1 MLNLNFPGHFNQSGV
16 TAAFPKTAASR
27 AFTSADI
34 LSSTRIESDP
44 FQELNLQFGAKM
56 TRQQLIDQNLSY
68 LKQAAQYRAD
78 AKKLTGLAKEK
89 CLKAAKE
96 YDELAKATLRQLKQL
111 PKK

>member
-1 MLNLNFPGHFNQSGV
+1 MLNLNFPGHFNQSGFSP
-16 TAAFPKTAASR
+16 ALLKTTTNEVLDGANIS
-27 AFTSADI
+27 
-34 LSSTRIESDP
+34 SSTRIESDP

-78 AKKLTGLAKEK
+78 AGKLQGLAREK

>member
-1 MLNLNFPGHFNQSGV
+1 MLSLNFSGNFNQASFN
-16 TAAFPKTAASR
+16 AALCKTSASK

-34 LSSTRIESDP
+34 LSSAQARSDQ
-44 FQELNLQFGAKM
+44 FQLQFSAQM
-56 TRQQLIDQNLSY
+56 TRQQLIDQNRKY
-68 LKQAAQYRAD
+68 LQQAVQYRED
-78 AKKLTGLAKEK
+78 AKKLTGLAREK